1 LAERNSLLL
10 YHLKRMLT
18 TLSSKEGR
26 HTELISLYITPD
38 RQISDVMSSL
48 RQEYS
53 TASNIKSKSTR
64 KNVMDAIE
72 RVMQRL
78 RLFTKPPPNGLVLFC
93 GAIPQN
99 GEGSEKI
106 EIYVI
111 EPPEPTPIYYYRCN
125 HRFHLE
131 PLLEMLQAKSL
142 YGLLVIDG
150 KRATIATLRGKVLKT
165 AKEVTSGIPG
175 KHRAGGQSA
184 RRFERLREVE
194 VKAYY
199 KRVGEHANG
208 LYLGFPDLKGIIIGG
223 PGPTKYDF
231 KQGDYLQYALK
242 ERVLATVDTSY
253 TGDAGLKE
261 VVDKSIDIL
270 REVRY
275 IQERKAVQAFLY
287 ELGHDTG
294 LVTYGEREVRKAL
307 QNGTVTTLLVS
318 EDYEGVSVTL
328 HCTNCGFSEQTTLK
342 RDAASSVVENDAKQR
357 CSQCA
362 TSNVEV
368 TTRDV
373 IDELAELAEQTGA
386 EVEVISALTEEGI
399 QLKDGFG
406 GVAALLRYKQG

>member
-1 LAERNSLLL
+1 
-10 YHLKRMLT
+10 
-18 TLSSKEGR
+18 
-26 HTELISLYITPD
+26 
-38 RQISDVMSSL
+38 MSSL